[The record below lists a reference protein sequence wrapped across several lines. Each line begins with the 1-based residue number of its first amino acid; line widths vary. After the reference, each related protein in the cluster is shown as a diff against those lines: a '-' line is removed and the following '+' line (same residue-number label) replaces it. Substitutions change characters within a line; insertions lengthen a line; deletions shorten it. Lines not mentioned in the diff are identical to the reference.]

1 MPLTTDQKAE
11 AYRRMYTVRQF
22 ENAGVQNIKR
32 GNIAGV
38 CHSSIGQE
46 ASSVGACMAL
56 APDDYLIGTHRSH
69 GHLIGKGANINRLM
83 AELMGKETGVCKGR
97 GGEMHIADASVGALS
112 TSGIVGGGIP
122 LALGAALSAFVK
134 GDGKVALGFFGDGA
148 SNQGVFY
155 ESMNMAAVWGLP
167 MIFLCE
173 NNSVAAVTSA
183 ENTHAE
189 RDIAK
194 RAEAHGIPNIIV
206 DGQDVEAVFDATSEA
221 VARARGGEGPSL
233 VETKTHRFDSHAAG
247 LFFGDHRSEEE
258 MRRVKEEQDPV
269 VNLRQALKDSGLD
282 EGKIADIEAG
292 VDAAI
297 KEAVEFGLSSPYP
310 DAERYSDYMFATP
323 VRANYQDLR

>member
-1 MPLTTDQKAE
+1 MAFSTEQKAE
-11 AYRRMYTVRQF
+11 AYRRMFTVRQF
-22 ENAGVQNIKR
+22 ENAGVKHIKR

-56 APDDYLIGTHRSH
+56 APDDYVVGTHRSH
-69 GHLIGKGANINRLM
+69 GHLIGKGADLNRLM

-97 GGEMHIADASVGALS
+97 GGEMHIADSTVGVLS

-148 SNQGVFY
+148 ANQGVFF
-155 ESMNMAAVWGLP
+155 ESMNMAAVWKLP

-183 ENTHAE
+183 EATHAD
-189 RDIAK
+189 RDVAK
-194 RAEAHGIPNIIV
+194 RAEAHGIPNVIV
-206 DGQDVEAVFDATSEA
+206 DGQNVEAVFEATSAA
-221 VARARGGEGPSL
+221 VARARSGEGPSL

-258 MRRVKEEQDPV
+258 MRRVKEEHDPV
-269 VNLRQALKDSGLD
+269 INLREQLIRDGLD
-282 EGKIADIEAG
+282 EARVSEIEAG
-292 VDAAI
+292 VDKAI
-297 KEAVEFGLSSPYP
+297 QDAVDFGLN
-310 DAERYSDYMFATP
+310 SDFPEKDQYGKYMFATP
-323 VRANYQDLR
+323 VNANYQTI